1 MRGRW
6 DQIVR
11 AVVHRP
17 ALAGEWLQDL
27 RGDVLRP
34 LSLASPCLEG
44 LPLSKGEEVGEA
56 EGQWVLGDPV
66 CCSLL
71 LICSLTLDK
80 LLSPFEPLSSG
91 PE

>member
-44 LPLSKGEEVGEA
+44 LPLSKGERVGESRGA
-56 EGQWVLGDPV
+56 VGARGS
-66 CCSLL
+66 SLL
-71 LICSLTLDK
+71 LTFTDTL
-80 LLSPFEPLSSG
+80 SNFG
-91 PE
+91 